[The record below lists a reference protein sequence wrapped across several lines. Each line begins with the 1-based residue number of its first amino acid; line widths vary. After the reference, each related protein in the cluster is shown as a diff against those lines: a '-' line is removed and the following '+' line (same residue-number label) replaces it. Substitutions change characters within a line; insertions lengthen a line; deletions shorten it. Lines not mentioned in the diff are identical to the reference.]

1 MQLLNTKDN
10 QNKNILIIDK
20 NIKFLL
26 KKKNYK
32 IIYSRELRTSKILL
46 IKDGKKKKIIKFSN
60 NKKFK
65 NEIKGF
71 KYFKKNNFFKLPR
84 LFQFNISIKSYYHV
98 MEYIAGKKPAYF
110 DLNRIK
116 LNNKKNL
123 KKITIYRYI
132 KLLKNTNQ
140 SNIKE
145 KKYKQS
151 KKIIKHISNY
161 FLNMNNLKNI
171 IRVNYSHGDF
181 VNYNIIKKNNKFYII
196 DYENFKLRTVYSD
209 QINWIL
215 HRIFYNLSKLNL
227 LFFLYKKVFF
237 HKILFKFNKFLISSI
252 FKIKINDFFIYYI
265 FYLYEKIEVL
275 NENKNLISNSL
286 EKKRTK
292 NMINI
297 YTQQILQIL
306 KIYE

>member
-1 MQLLNTKDN
+1 
-10 QNKNILIIDK
+10 
-20 NIKFLL
+20 
-26 KKKNYK
+26 
-32 IIYSRELRTSKILL
+32 
-46 IKDGKKKKIIKFSN
+46 
-60 NKKFK
+60 
-65 NEIKGF
+65 
-71 KYFKKNNFFKLPR
+71 
-84 LFQFNISIKSYYHV
+84 

-123 KKITIYRYI
+123 KKINIYRYI

>member
-1 MQLLNTKDN
+1 
-10 QNKNILIIDK
+10 
-20 NIKFLL
+20 
-26 KKKNYK
+26 
-32 IIYSRELRTSKILL
+32 
-46 IKDGKKKKIIKFSN
+46 
-60 NKKFK
+60 
-65 NEIKGF
+65 
-71 KYFKKNNFFKLPR
+71 
-84 LFQFNISIKSYYHV
+84 